1 MRYFLFLL
9 FLLIAFLVYT
19 MLFRVIERVSSKVVA
34 QFVLIIITYGSIG
47 FLIAEVLF
55 SHNGIYGAV
64 VGMVIAIIL
73 GRVAYLK

>member
-1 MRYFLFLL
+1 MRYVLFLL
-9 FLLIAFLVYT
+9 FFLIVSLAFY
-19 MLFRVIERVSSKVVA
+19 MLFLVIERVSSKVVA

-47 FLIAEVLF
+47 FIIAEVLF
-55 SHNGIYGAV
+55 SHDGIYGAL